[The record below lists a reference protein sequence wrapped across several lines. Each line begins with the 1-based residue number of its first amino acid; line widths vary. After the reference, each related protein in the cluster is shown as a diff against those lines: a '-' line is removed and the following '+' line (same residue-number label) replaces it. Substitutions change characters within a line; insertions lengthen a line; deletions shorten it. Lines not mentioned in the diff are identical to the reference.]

1 MMQHQPFLLLLALKP
16 VPSLNTGSPAKLIE
30 SRSKLYKQL
39 SELQNL
45 KSMGVLTDAEYIE
58 EKETIMGLLGK
69 LGRGNNSK

>member
-1 MMQHQPFLLLLALKP
+1 MMQHQPFLLLLALK
-16 VPSLNTGSPAKLIE
+16 LYRLGSPAKLIE

-45 KSMGVLTDAEYIE
+45 KSMGVLTDTEYIE